1 MLMDGDDEDSIPDEE
16 VDQYLANEQ
25 KIMIGQPLDALPYN
39 IGMMSEPKLPRTY
52 DSSNRGGPRGPYGNG
67 MSYHPQFMIIKKEN
81 GEDTT
86 IILPFR
92 TRRIER
98 NNNNGVR
105 KQARLEIRKR
115 MINERVKLRA
125 RI

>member
-1 MLMDGDDEDSIPDEE
+1 
-16 VDQYLANEQ
+16 
-25 KIMIGQPLDALPYN
+25 
-39 IGMMSEPKLPRTY
+39 
-52 DSSNRGGPRGPYGNG
+52 
-67 MSYHPQFMIIKKEN
+67 MIIKKEN
-81 GEDTT
+81 GEDST

-115 MINERVKLRA
+115 MINERVKMRA
-125 RI
+125 RLQTQRKIEAIKELIDKGELPEDSLKWQTRN

>member
-1 MLMDGDDEDSIPDEE
+1 
-16 VDQYLANEQ
+16 
-25 KIMIGQPLDALPYN
+25 
-39 IGMMSEPKLPRTY
+39 
-52 DSSNRGGPRGPYGNG
+52 
-67 MSYHPQFMIIKKEN
+67 MIIKKEN
-81 GEDTT
+81 GEDAT

-98 NNNNGVR
+98 NNNNGMR

-125 RI
+125 RVQT

>member
-1 MLMDGDDEDSIPDEE
+1 
-16 VDQYLANEQ
+16 
-25 KIMIGQPLDALPYN
+25 
-39 IGMMSEPKLPRTY
+39 
-52 DSSNRGGPRGPYGNG
+52 
-67 MSYHPQFMIIKKEN
+67 MIIKKEN
-81 GEDTT
+81 GEDAT

-115 MINERVKLRA
+115 MINERVKQRA
-125 RI
+125 RLQTQRKIEAIKELIEKGELPEDSLKWQTRNQKPLETAEQRRERRMKLRESGVDIKSEDDEAACQLQADYERQNA

>member
-1 MLMDGDDEDSIPDEE
+1 MVNQNGEIRKTRP
-16 VDQYLANEQ
+16 
-25 KIMIGQPLDALPYN
+25 
-39 IGMMSEPKLPRTY
+39 Y
-52 DSSNRGGPRGPYGNG
+52 DSTNRGGPRGPYGAG
-67 MSYHPQFMIIKKEN
+67 AYHPQFLIIKKEN
-81 GEDTT
+81 GEDAT

-125 RI
+125 RL